1 MKRMSNLKL
10 TDLPQARDAH
20 IPLSLLYD
28 KQFREISYA
37 AVFLYTLLYNRF
49 NLSLRHCDKF
59 SDSEGLF
66 IFFRQVELVE
76 IMGCSRRQINSYMN
90 ELKKVGL
97 IVVEPRGKK
106 LPAKI
111 RLQKIEPSEEFLRK
125 FFVESDVKNPAEN
138 SGDVKN
144 LAQHNGG
151 DVKNLAHPYEN
162 KELIEN
168 KEQSLLTY
176 KSTDDTK
183 NFHKPRFMKPT
194 IEEVQ
199 SYISEK
205 NYHFDAEEFWNHY
218 ENCEWEIGRTGKKMK
233 NWKLACKTWENNQLR
248 FNKRNNS
255 KRSPIASP
263 RPNKNEGF
271 HVEEM

>member
-20 IPLSLLYD
+20 IPLALLYD

-66 IFFRQVELVE
+66 IFFRQSELAE
-76 IMGCSRRQINSYMN
+76 IMGCTVRQIKNLMN
-90 ELKKVGL
+90 ELKKAGL
-97 IVVEPRGKK
+97 IVEETRGKK

-125 FFVESDVKNPAEN
+125 FFSESEVENPSENDGEVKKN
-138 SGDVKN
+138 SLHKGGEVKKSS
-144 LAQHNGG
+144 L
-151 DVKNLAHPYEN
+151 PYEN

-205 NYHFDAEEFWNHY
+205 QYHFDAEEFWNHY

-255 KRSPIASP
+255 KRSPIAPP